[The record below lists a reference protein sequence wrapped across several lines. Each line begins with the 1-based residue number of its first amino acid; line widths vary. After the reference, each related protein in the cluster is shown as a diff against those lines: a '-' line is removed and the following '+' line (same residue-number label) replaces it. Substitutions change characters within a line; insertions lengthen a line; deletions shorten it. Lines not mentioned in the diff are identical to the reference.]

1 MRPFSMR
8 ALRVLSLSLAVL
20 LLLPTLAACSG
31 DKNSSLDVLPSEHI
45 QQEVFSYNA
54 LKPLTLPDVGS
65 HVQVQ
70 DCRGDLLVLYS
81 EDTSGGKM
89 QDPQLSVYNVATNRI
104 VFTSS
109 QPAVITL
116 YGCGLFSVSDNRTQT
131 ESAPTYVSRLYDAKG
146 KLLLDSDT
154 EIMVTEA
161 DGEATVTCDGVG
173 YWYDRE
179 QGRLERTGATMNTR
193 PISTSVTAGY
203 AEDYLFEWDSERVWV
218 YAKESGR
225 MVAYYAFPSYVT
237 SRRVF
242 PLNNGNVL
250 LQYLVSVSGRDGNA
264 PEDSEYDIERRK
276 VYDSS
281 SSASSYYSL
290 TTLLLSADSGKT
302 SEVELPYI
310 LETVTTAYREKDRST
325 SLGEGTQN
333 LASAV
338 PIPADKLVDDSD
350 DARCLL
356 KLGNDASVTRL
367 KKVREDQIGFPMT
380 IYKDRYLVST
390 TSERTYL
397 YDGEGKLIGDVTD
410 STRLEHWILS
420 ATGVFD
426 YDGELILDLGE
437 AQVKTAVTS
446 RDFILFSGIGE
457 KAGQLFLFD
466 GRGDALTLLADADEK
481 PTVVW
486 NTTYGGCFL
495 LSVEDETGSCTYRLY
510 GHEYVIKTFDSKP
523 RILQAT
529 SAGLLLCAEEEGE
542 IHYYLLCTQY
552 KV

>member
-1 MRPFSMR
+1 MRRFSLR
-8 ALRVLSLSLAVL
+8 ALRVLSLSWTVL

-31 DKNSSLDVLPSEHI
+31 SKTSSLDVLPSEHI
-45 QQEVFSYNA
+45 QQEVPSYNV
-54 LKPLTLPDVGS
+54 LKPLTLPGVGS

-81 EDTSGGKM
+81 EDLSDGKM

-109 QPAVITL
+109 QPVMITP
-116 YGCGLFSVSDNRTQT
+116 YACGLFSVSDIRTQT
-131 ESAPTYVSRLYDAKG
+131 ESAPTCEYRLYDAKG
-146 KLLLDSDT
+146 MLLLDSDT

-179 QGRLERTGATMNTR
+179 QGKLERPSATMNTR
-193 PISTSVTAGY
+193 PISTSVTVGY

-218 YAKESGR
+218 YAKESGK

-250 LQYLVSVSGRDGNA
+250 LQYLVSVTGRDGNA

-276 VYDSS
+276 TYDSS
-281 SSASSYYSL
+281 STSSYYTL
-290 TTLLLSADSGKT
+290 TTLLLSADSGKA
-302 SEVELPYI
+302 SKVEFPYI
-310 LETVTTAYREKDRST
+310 LETVTTAYREKGRST
-325 SLGEGTQN
+325 SFGEGTQN

-338 PIPADKLVDDSD
+338 PIPADKLVDDAD

-367 KKVREDQIGFPMT
+367 KKVREDQIGFPVT

-420 ATGVFD
+420 ATGLFD
-426 YDGELILDLGE
+426 YDGERILDLGE
-437 AQVKTAVTS
+437 AQVKTAATS
-446 RDFILFSGIGE
+446 RDFILFGGIGE

-495 LSVEDETGSCTYRLY
+495 LSVEDEMGNCTYRLY
-510 GHEYVIKTFDSKP
+510 GHEYVIKTFDSEP

-542 IHYYLLCTQY
+542 THYYLLCAQY